1 MLTDE
6 KIIPLATE
14 EFRLIRDLIRD
25 YCGICFDDN
34 SQYIVERRLSRRV
47 LLHHFENFR
56 DYYRLLRYDKRRED
70 ELVSVMD
77 ILTVNETYFFREQ
90 NQLKAFSEEILP
102 ELKKK
107 NSGTKK
113 LRIWSA
119 GCSTGEEPYTLA
131 MLILESAIFNGW
143 EVEVIGSDINQR
155 VLQVARE
162 GVYRKNSFRAI
173 EDYYVKKYFFSG
185 GDGVH
190 KIADRV
196 KSLVNFSYLNLLD
209 PFKVKFLGHF
219 DIIFCRNVMIYF
231 DIESRKK
238 VICMFYDRLS
248 ESGHL
253 FLGHAESL
261 INVTTAFKLRHLQY
275 DMVYQ
280 KPDGKELASDG
291 KK

>member
-1 MLTDE
+1 
-6 KIIPLATE
+6 
-14 EFRLIRDLIRD
+14 
-25 YCGICFDDN
+25 
-34 SQYIVERRLSRRV
+34 
-47 LLHHFENFR
+47 
-56 DYYRLLRYDKRRED
+56 
-70 ELVSVMD
+70 
-77 ILTVNETYFFREQ
+77 
-90 NQLKAFSEEILP
+90 
-102 ELKKK
+102 
-107 NSGTKK
+107 
-113 LRIWSA
+113 
-119 GCSTGEEPYTLA
+119 
-131 MLILESAIFNGW
+131 
-143 EVEVIGSDINQR
+143 
-155 VLQVARE
+155 VARE

-275 DMVYQ
+275 YMVYQ
-280 KPDGKELASDG
+280 KPDGKELAFDG